1 MIDGFEGTHT
11 TSIQK
16 RVVVKPERQN
26 NEVGL
31 HDACFLGAC
40 SNRGYSWSGLR
51 LMEDISTMIY
61 LAIPYTGEEDAAYRF
76 ANRYAGMLMQEG
88 HLVFSPISMCHSIA
102 QVAKLP
108 TDFEYWRRFNIH
120 MLDLCDVLVVLMF
133 DGWKE
138 SVGVT
143 AEIEYATKIGMPILY
158 RFFTDQP
165 SGIEVT
171 DRQEETF

>member
-1 MIDGFEGTHT
+1 
-11 TSIQK
+11 
-16 RVVVKPERQN
+16 
-26 NEVGL
+26 
-31 HDACFLGAC
+31 
-40 SNRGYSWSGLR
+40 
-51 LMEDISTMIY
+51 MIY
-61 LAIPYTGEEDAAYRF
+61 LAIPYTGQEDAAYRF

-108 TDFEYWRRFNIH
+108 TDFSYWHEFDIH
-120 MLDLCDVLVVLMF
+120 MLDRCDMLVVLMF
-133 DGWKE
+133 DGWRE

-143 AEIEYATKIGMPILY
+143 FEIKYAKETKMPVLY

-171 DRQEETF
+171 DGP